1 VRPVETNRVKTIVD
15 DVDPRP
21 SRRPRVRRGGA
32 LALALA
38 LASGMLASLAPPAMA
53 APMRGARG
61 DDFRETITLLMM
73 VRMKNELGLSQQQYE
88 QVLPK
93 VEERERARQ
102 ANFRGRRERLGAL
115 GALLAREGVKDSELN
130 EAVEGILAIDET
142 DRKQDESFMT
152 DMRRILSPR
161 QQGQFLVFRQRFRQW
176 IEWRMR
182 DAQALRRR
190 YGRPANRGGSGA
202 SGAPYDDDD
211 GGDGSG
217 SP

>member
-21 SRRPRVRRGGA
+21 SRRARVRRGGA

-38 LASGMLASLAPPAMA
+38 LASGMLASLAPHAMA

-130 EAVEGILAIDET
+130 EAVEGILALDET

-161 QQGQFLVFRQRFRQW
+161 QQGQLLIFRQRFRQW

-182 DAQALRRR
+182 DVQTLRRR
-190 YGRPANRGGSGA
+190 NGRPANRGGAGA